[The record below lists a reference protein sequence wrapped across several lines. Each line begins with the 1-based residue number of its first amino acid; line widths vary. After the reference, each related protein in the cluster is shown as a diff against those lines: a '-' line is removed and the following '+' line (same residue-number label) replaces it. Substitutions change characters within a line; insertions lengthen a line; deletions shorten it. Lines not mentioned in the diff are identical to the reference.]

1 MTLDEIL
8 LGGGLGAAA
17 VLSLLEIA
25 PIKVNPW
32 RAIARGIGR
41 ALNGDVLDR
50 LAQVQQA
57 QQDTSSALEAHI
69 KDYDE
74 YKADEH
80 RAAILAFNTS
90 LLRGEMHTQE
100 DFFDAFRHNF
110 QPQNMSQTDNRFNN
124 CDVFFGRINVFDKR
138 TVDFQ
143 LVHRETAQIIQ
154 RRITCS
160 EIIDCNSHA
169 VVGQMC

>member
-50 LAQVQQA
+50 LAQVQKA

-90 LLRGEMHTQE
+90 LLRGEKHTQE
-100 DFFDAFRHNF
+100 DFFDVFRHIDQYENYCRTHRGYK
-110 QPQNMSQTDNRFNN
+110 NNRAVHAIANI
-124 CDVFFGRINVFDKR
+124 GRVYDERLKAR
-138 TVDFQ
+138 DF
-143 LVHRETAQIIQ
+143 LGGVTNE
-154 RRITCS
+154 
-160 EIIDCNSHA
+160 E
-169 VVGQMC
+169 

>member
-1 MTLDEIL
+1 MSLREAL
-8 LGGGLGAAA
+8 AGGGGL
-17 VLSLLEIA
+17 LLLLLTLVEIA

-100 DFFDAFRHNF
+100 DFFDAFRHIDQYEDYCRSHPGYKN
-110 QPQNMSQTDNRFNN
+110 NRAVHAIANI
-124 CDVFFGRINVFDKR
+124 GRVYDERMKAR
-138 TVDFQ
+138 DF
-143 LVHRETAQIIQ
+143 LGGVTRE
-154 RRITCS
+154 
-160 EIIDCNSHA
+160 E
-169 VVGQMC
+169 

>member
-80 RAAILAFNTS
+80 RAVILAFNTS

-100 DFFDAFRHNF
+100 DFFDVFRHIDQYEDYCRSHSGYKN
-110 QPQNMSQTDNRFNN
+110 NRAVHAIANI
-124 CDVFFGRINVFDKR
+124 GRVYDERLKAR
-138 TVDFQ
+138 DF
-143 LVHRETAQIIQ
+143 LGGVTRE
-154 RRITCS
+154 
-160 EIIDCNSHA
+160 E
-169 VVGQMC
+169 